1 MGITLGK
8 NFMKMANCSQSFF
21 NAVYSAIAVAHILG
35 ILGSLVLAKILI
47 AVPCFGQPKN
57 HLVSSCLALDWKF
70 DGQK

>member
-8 NFMKMANCSQSFF
+8 NFMKMSNCSQSFF

-47 AVPCFGQPKN
+47 AVPIALFWPALKSPS
-57 HLVSSCLALDWKF
+57 LVLPCLGLEI
-70 DGQK
+70 